1 MTASADEACSAADLI
16 IITAPSHVRES
27 VLHSIAPALPRHK
40 QVFVGAIPGFGGFDW
55 MAEKAFGGLSN
66 IVIWGMKD
74 VPILRLILY
83 RKSVRMGAKSQLY
96 VAVHCRETPENTD
109 ILLDY
114 LKQLYEAPVT
124 LLLNTEITLTPEIQS
139 CTAPS
144 FMVSSVHGGSGTG
157 MLSIIFR
164 VGGVTARNSV
174 LISSLAVMRKIRP
187 YVKLPNFHW
196 VSISALCSHCSRK

>member
-74 VPILRLILY
+74 VPHIAFDLVHG
-83 RKSVRMGAKSQLY
+83 KVSGWGAKSQLY

-124 LLLNTEITLTPEIQS
+124 LLSNYPRLPLHQKSNHAQLRHLWSHRSMGAVARACFQS
-139 CTAPS
+139 Y
-144 FMVSSVHGGSGTG
+144 
-157 MLSIIFR
+157 
-164 VGGVTARNSV
+164 SV
-174 LISSLAVMRKIRP
+174 LVE
-187 YVKLPNFHW
+187 
-196 VSISALCSHCSRK
+196 

>member
-83 RKSVRMGAKSQLY
+83 GKSVRMGAKSQLY

-124 LLLNTEITLTPEIQS
+124 LLSNYGDYPYTRNPI
-139 CTAPS
+139 
-144 FMVSSVHGGSGTG
+144 MHSSVIYGLIGPWGSGTG

>member
-83 RKSVRMGAKSQLY
+83 LEKVSGWGRN
-96 VAVHCRETPENTD
+96 H
-109 ILLDY
+109 
-114 LKQLYEAPVT
+114 
-124 LLLNTEITLTPEIQS
+124 S
-139 CTAPS
+139 CTWLFIAGKHLRIP
-144 FMVSSVHGGSGTG
+144 
-157 MLSIIFR
+157 IFC
-164 VGGVTARNSV
+164 
-174 LISSLAVMRKIRP
+174 LIT
-187 YVKLPNFHW
+187 
-196 VSISALCSHCSRK
+196 

>member
-74 VPILRLILY
+74 VPHIAFDLVHG
-83 RKSVRMGAKSQLY
+83 KSVRMGG
-96 VAVHCRETPENTD
+96 
-109 ILLDY
+109 
-114 LKQLYEAPVT
+114 
-124 LLLNTEITLTPEIQS
+124 EITVVRG
-139 CTAPS
+139 C
-144 FMVSSVHGGSGTG
+144 
-157 MLSIIFR
+157 
-164 VGGVTARNSV
+164 
-174 LISSLAVMRKIRP
+174 SLP
-187 YVKLPNFHW
+187 GNT
-196 VSISALCSHCSRK
+196 